1 MVFSMFQV
9 SFLGNIFS
17 FASNFADGASP
28 KQAKFPVNINISK
41 YTDNINVTR
50 SEMRA
55 FSLRNRLCIGVGK

>member
-1 MVFSMFQV
+1 MVFPMFQV
-9 SFLGNIFS
+9 SFLGNTFS
-17 FASNFADGASP
+17 FTSNFADGGSP

-55 FSLRNRLCIGVGK
+55 FSLRNRVYIRVGK